1 MKFSKPFSRVAGPK
15 GRIVYQRTQN
25 VVVPIRLD
33 RLTATISHEPG
44 AGSLRYSLVL
54 DGESIAQ
61 GSASA
66 DAPLVAELGLRL
78 RRGQRT
84 FVFTAEGFEPHQPVD
99 GTLEIEFGFF

>member
-1 MKFSKPFSRVAGPK
+1 MKFSKPFSRVAGPR

-33 RLTATISHEPG
+33 RLTATLSG
-44 AGSLRYSLVL
+44 ASGLGGLSYSLVL

-66 DAPLVAELGLRL
+66 DSPLVAQLGLRL

-84 FVFTAEGFEPHQPVD
+84 FVFTAEGFEPHQVVD
-99 GTLEIEFGFF
+99 GTVEIEFGFF